1 MIRLRAIA
9 VAGLFLALSGTGTEG
24 FAQGGCVSDS
34 EGHQIVAQGQAIPF
48 PEAAS
53 RAGIPA
59 NQIVGV
65 ALCHAGGGY
74 IYRVQLRQGGTKN
87 IPAN

>member
-1 MIRLRAIA
+1 MSRLRTIA
-9 VAGLFLALSGTGTEG
+9 FAGLFLALSGIGTASM
-24 FAQGGCVSDS
+24 AQCVSDS

-59 NQIVGV
+59 NQIVSV
-65 ALCHAGGGY
+65 VLCHAGGGY
-74 IYRVQLRQGGTKN
+74 IYRVQLRQGGTKS

>member
-1 MIRLRAIA
+1 MKRLGVIA
-9 VAGLFLALSGTGTEG
+9 FAALLLALSGIAAESQ
-24 FAQGGCVSDS
+24 AQCVSDS
-34 EGHQIVAQGQAIPF
+34 EGHQLVAQGQAIPF

-59 NQIVGV
+59 NQIVSV

-74 IYRVQLRQGGTKN
+74 IYRVKLRQGGTKN

>member
-1 MIRLRAIA
+1 MSRLRTIA
-9 VAGLFLALSGTGTEG
+9 VAGLFLALSGIGTQSM
-24 FAQGGCVSDS
+24 AQCVSDL

-59 NQIVGV
+59 NQIVSV
-65 ALCHAGGGY
+65 ALCHAGSGY
-74 IYRVQLRQGGTKN
+74 IYRVELRQGGSKN

>member
-1 MIRLRAIA
+1 MSKLRAIA
-9 VAGLFLALSGTGTEG
+9 VAGLFLALSGVHTASL
-24 FAQGGCVSDS
+24 AQSGCVSDS

-59 NQIVGV
+59 NQIVSV
-65 ALCHAGGGY
+65 ALCRAGGGY

-87 IPAN
+87 IPAS